1 MKNRREMGLISAAI
15 DGALDLDEQAELDLL
30 LETSKEAR
38 ELKVELEQL
47 DSVLNDVPDLEPP
60 ESLHANVVAR
70 AKLKPAPSDDS
81 ILYWLRTVVPGVG
94 LRYALAAATGALVV
108 AVFFG
113 NQSMITESIDLADL
127 VGTMAP
133 DVDSVNEEIIDSFGI
148 HEAGLEGL
156 IQLRR
161 RDSVLLLDIHSETE
175 MPVDISIDVGDA
187 GLWPDALAQI
197 EGRTESIAIVGQALQ
212 IEVLGTQRMTILLR
226 RVDGAAL
233 AGEANITLEFSSKGN
248 LLQRGS
254 LTATLEGVGQ

>member
-1 MKNRREMGLISAAI
+1 MKNRREMELISAAI
-15 DGALDLDEQAELDLL
+15 DGALDLDEQAEVDLL

-38 ELKVELEQL
+38 ELKAELEEL

-60 ESLHANVVAR
+60 ESLHANVLAHV
-70 AKLKPAPSDDS
+70 KLKPAPGEDS
-81 ILYWLRTVVPGVG
+81 ILDWLRTAVPGVG
-94 LRYALAAATGALVV
+94 LRYALAVATGALVV

-133 DVDSVNEEIIDSFGI
+133 DVASANEEIIDSFAI
-148 HEAGLEGL
+148 SEAGLTGL

-161 RDSVLLLDIHSETE
+161 RESAFLLDIHSESE
-175 MPVDISIDVGDA
+175 VPVDISVDVGGA

-197 EGRTESIAIVGQALQ
+197 EGRTESIAIAGQALQ
-212 IEVLGTQRMTILLR
+212 FEVLGTQRMTILLR

-233 AGEANITLEFSSKGN
+233 AGEANITLEFSSKGI

-254 LTATLEGVGQ
+254 LTAKYLCDK